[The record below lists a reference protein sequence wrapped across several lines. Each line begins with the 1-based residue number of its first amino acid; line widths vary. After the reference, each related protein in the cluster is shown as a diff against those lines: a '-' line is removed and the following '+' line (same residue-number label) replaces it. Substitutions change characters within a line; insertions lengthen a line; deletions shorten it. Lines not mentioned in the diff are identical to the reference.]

1 MQIELNKNEA
11 QVLLNLIDLAVKAAG
26 LQAAEAGLH
35 FQKMLNAA
43 MASEPVAELVEVGG
57 IVDNK

>member
-43 MASEPVAELVEVGG
+43 MASEPVAELVEVE
-57 IVDNK
+57 

>member
-43 MASEPVAELVEVGG
+43 MASEPVAEPVVLTGETA
-57 IVDNK
+57 

>member
-43 MASEPVAELVEVGG
+43 MAREPVAESVVATEEEA
-57 IVDNK
+57 